1 MDETFDYEVLQ
12 GKDDDIEYI
21 IPFRY
26 IKSVTPKNYDNSNV
40 VLKSGEKLFLGDA
53 QDVSDRNTGLLVFEG
68 KGEPRYLLWNDIGE
82 VTFN

>member
-53 QDVSDRNTGLLVFEG
+53 QDVSDYTYSFFVLIKATLKGVVFFFID
-68 KGEPRYLLWNDIGE
+68 L
-82 VTFN
+82 